1 MGWLRRQP
9 RGRHAAGR
17 VGSEAAPDFPVLAEE
32 TQEALSGPVLAQAT
46 TSPVPPAPEPP
57 AVPGGVNLVFDD
69 GTVVR
74 LPEGDPRGLAFRLVA
89 DALVKGG

>member
-1 MGWLRRQP
+1 MEWFRRQP

-17 VGSEAAPDFPVLAEE
+17 AGAEAAVVEHVAIAHTP
-32 TQEALSGPVLAQAT
+32 
-46 TSPVPPAPEPP
+46 SPVVHTDAIAAPAGEPMGE
-57 AVPGGVNLVFDD
+57 PGGVNLVFDD

-89 DALVKGG
+89 DALVRGR

>member
-17 VGSEAAPDFPVLAEE
+17 VGLEGVQDSPVLTEE
-32 TQEALSGPVLAQAT
+32 MPSQTVPAAAT
-46 TSPVPPAPEPP
+46 ASLIPPVPEPL
-57 AVPGGVNLVFDD
+57 AEPGGVNLVFDD

-89 DALVKGG
+89 DALVKGR